1 MCMYVCII
9 GVFTITRQNGSLF
22 STELDL
28 GEDHE
33 LEVGDFGPDNMPVLT
48 ITISG

>member
-1 MCMYVCII
+1 MYVLLGLIK
-9 GVFTITRQNGSLF
+9 ITRQNGSLF

-48 ITISG
+48 I